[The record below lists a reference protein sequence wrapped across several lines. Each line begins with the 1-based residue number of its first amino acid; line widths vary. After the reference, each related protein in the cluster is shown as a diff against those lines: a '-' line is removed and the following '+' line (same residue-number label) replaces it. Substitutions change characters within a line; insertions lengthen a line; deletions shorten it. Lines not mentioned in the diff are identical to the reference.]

1 MSKYIAIL
9 KAAQERKNALRSVLN
24 SYGIMDYEVI
34 DSKDGAGIIKLKLNS
49 ISKIIYIKKESEILV
64 ELKKY
69 NISTKC

>member
-34 DSKDGAGIIKLKLNS
+34 DSKDGAGTIKLKLNS